1 MLKRMPPMQ
10 DIANTAVF
18 LASPLAASITGVTID
33 VTAGTTAALN
43 YQVTDIAFLQK

>member
-1 MLKRMPPMQ
+1 LMK

-18 LASPLAASITGVTID
+18 LASNMAATITGCTID

-43 YQVTDIAFLQK
+43 YTVTPIAFLQERNNFT

>member
-1 MLKRMPPMQ
+1 MA

-18 LASPLAASITGVTID
+18 LASDHAASITGVTID

-43 YQVTDIAFLQK
+43 YRSKR